1 MPRHSLEVFDRLIE
15 RAFAPREM
23 PIVSPVAEERS
34 PSPELP
40 QTPLDM
46 PDEELAEPE
55 VEASPAQQDSLHT
68 VWEAVQSAKERVL
81 EGSPSKVPS
90 LEGVVLPPASALP
103 RKKVARKRSSVSF
116 KESPDRRNMIVT
128 FDMTGVKKPD
138 MHVSF
143 RTTRLIVSWKVERI
157 MEKREG
163 GTMMRDREVRKYSHT
178 IPLAD
183 GTKFEEVRA
192 SRDGPRLMLTIPNTK
207 CLRAD
212 TEVEYAA
219 TPAAKAEAPSEPAE
233 DAGVP
238 NEDEEDEEEPTNLR
252 TIPDFET
259 ALSGVSEYHS
269 CVATGVV

>member
-1 MPRHSLEVFDRLIE
+1 MHLSITPPKMPRHSLEVFDRLIE

-103 RKKVARKRSSVSF
+103 RKKVARKRS
-116 KESPDRRNMIVT
+116 R
-128 FDMTGVKKPD
+128 
-138 MHVSF
+138 
-143 RTTRLIVSWKVERI
+143 
-157 MEKREG
+157 
-163 GTMMRDREVRKYSHT
+163 
-178 IPLAD
+178 
-183 GTKFEEVRA
+183 
-192 SRDGPRLMLTIPNTK
+192 
-207 CLRAD
+207 
-212 TEVEYAA
+212 
-219 TPAAKAEAPSEPAE
+219 
-233 DAGVP
+233 
-238 NEDEEDEEEPTNLR
+238 
-252 TIPDFET
+252 
-259 ALSGVSEYHS
+259 
-269 CVATGVV
+269 